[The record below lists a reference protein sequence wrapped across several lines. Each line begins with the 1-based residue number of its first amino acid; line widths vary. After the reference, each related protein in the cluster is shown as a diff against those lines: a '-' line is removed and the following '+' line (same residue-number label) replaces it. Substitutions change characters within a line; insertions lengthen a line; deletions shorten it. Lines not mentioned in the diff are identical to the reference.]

1 VLWVGPRQTIARYA
15 VGDAHLEIA
24 NTHHSPSA
32 YRGAPRPH
40 DSFLFWQSARTPSGH
55 HDRCCSC
62 DWRRRL
68 AATNWVVGLTASSS
82 EQGQSA
88 SISNLTIAAVAT
100 PTIGAGNTLYPS
112 SVGDVVVKITNP
124 NQFPV
129 TVTGVNLPT
138 ATTYAPGY
146 SDSLL
151 SSAQTGC
158 DSTLSFVSW
167 TFASGTSGSVH
178 TVSPIVV
185 AGLGTST
192 VTLTGD
198 ASMGANS
205 ALACANTYF
214 KMPALTGV
222 VATSAPQGTVATT
235 SPSVN
240 DWTS

>member
-1 VLWVGPRQTIARYA
+1 MQLAMLTLRSPTRIIHPPHIEEHHVHMTHFFSGNRRARRVAITTGAVLATGVAA
-15 VGDAHLEIA
+15 
-24 NTHHSPSA
+24 
-32 YRGAPRPH
+32 
-40 DSFLFWQSARTPSGH
+40 F
-55 HDRCCSC
+55 
-62 DWRRRL
+62 

-82 EQGQSA
+82 GQGQSA

-240 DWTS
+240 GWTS